1 MGETTFPYFIKVPK
15 TTSNKNN
22 YLLQKPE
29 YTDLRSPGGS
39 TGGEGALISMNGSI
53 IGIGK
58 S

>member
-1 MGETTFPYFIKVPK
+1 MFAMRHPVAKLFLKLKSLLSTK
-15 TTSNKNN
+15 TK
-22 YLLQKPE
+22 E
-29 YTDLRSPGGS
+29 FTDLRSPGGS